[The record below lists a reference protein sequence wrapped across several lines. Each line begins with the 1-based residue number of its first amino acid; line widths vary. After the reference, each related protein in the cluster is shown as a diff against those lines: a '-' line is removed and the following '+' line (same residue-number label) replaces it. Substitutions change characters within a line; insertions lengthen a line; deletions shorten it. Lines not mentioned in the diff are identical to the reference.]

1 MVKPL
6 HPASRTP
13 ARPKLAKPRTTSGC
27 LDEQTRAEI
36 VTRLAMFDTV
46 RSISADLK
54 ERGIDVSS
62 QAISG
67 YNPLNAKPGLAQK
80 WVELFHQTRED
91 FLREIAAEPI
101 ANRAWRLRR
110 LTEDYYRARGGA
122 EPDLETARKIL
133 EQAAKEVGNV
143 FTNISKVQG
152 AILPAGVTPPDQLS
166 IEEKRN
172 MLADRL
178 AEAIEK
184 MKTMQAKP
192 NKLTEH

>member
-1 MVKPL
+1 MGKPL

-36 VTRLAMFDTV
+36 VTRLAMFDSV
-46 RSISADLK
+46 KAIWRDLK
-54 ERGIDVSS
+54 ERGVDVSS

-80 WVELFHQTRED
+80 WVDLFHLTRED
-91 FLREIAAEPI
+91 FLKEIAAEPI
-101 ANRAWRLRR
+101 AHRAWRLRR
-110 LTEDYYRARGGA
+110 LTEDYYEARSGP

-143 FTNISKVQG
+143 YTNISKVQG
-152 AILPAGVTPPDQLS
+152 AILPAHVTSPDQLS
-166 IEEKRN
+166 FEENRN

-178 AEAIEK
+178 SEVFQKLKAEK
-184 MKTMQAKP
+184 SST
-192 NKLTEH
+192 H